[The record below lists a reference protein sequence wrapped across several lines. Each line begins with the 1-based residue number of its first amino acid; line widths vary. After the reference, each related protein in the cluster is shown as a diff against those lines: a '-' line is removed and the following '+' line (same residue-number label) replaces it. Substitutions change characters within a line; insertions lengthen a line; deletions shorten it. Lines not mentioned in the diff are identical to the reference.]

1 MKHNHTA
8 PRTGIGLRAFKG
20 GAVIVGLSVDQGQPR
35 LLCSTT
41 LPTQNEG
48 DPLSLAPYGSAAV
61 MKGMPLAEI
70 AATVAEGRRRQDQIS
85 ERALRDII
93 SQLTASGHPPVVAA
107 LLVNRAGWVTNL
119 LEYSLAWPDH
129 VPVAEGLA
137 VRDALRFAIRH
148 CDLAL
153 TELDEKSLPYLAGQT
168 LGLSPAGIDAA
179 LKIMGTAAGK
189 PWRKEQKLACLSA
202 WTAITTHT

>member
-1 MKHNHTA
+1 
-8 PRTGIGLRAFKG
+8 
-20 GAVIVGLSVDQGQPR
+20 VIVGLSVDHGQPR
-35 LLCSTT
+35 WLCSTT
-41 LPTQNEG
+41 LPTHNEG

-70 AATVAEGRRRQDQIS
+70 AATVAEGRRRQDQIA
-85 ERALRDII
+85 ERALRGII
-93 SQLTASGHPPVVAA
+93 AQLTASGHPPVVAA

-137 VRDALRFAIRH
+137 VRDALRFAIRR
-148 CDLAL
+148 CDLAI
-153 TELDEKSLPYLAGQT
+153 TEVDEKSLPDLAGQT

-179 LKIMGTAAGK
+179 LKLMGTAAGK
-189 PWRKEQKLACLSA
+189 PWRKEQKLACLSV
-202 WTAITTHT
+202 WIAITTHT